1 MNNNKLLLDINEK
14 PTIGNWIILSLQH
27 LCAMFGATILVPI
40 LVNQAAGEVVLT
52 VPLALLTSGIGT
64 ILYQICTKSKSP
76 VYLGSSF
83 AFITPMIVAFAS
95 AGKAGVFTGLMAVGL
110 LYILIAFII
119 RFTGTNWLKKLL
131 PPIIVGPMIIIIGL
145 SLAPTAI
152 NQLGLNGESLPKIDS
167 IIVILVTFLTTAFAA
182 IKGKKLFKIAPFL
195 FGLIAGYLTS
205 IAFGMVNFGPIM
217 HAKWFSIPNFTIPF
231 VDYAPTFSTL
241 IMILPI
247 ALVTISEHVG
257 DHTVLGSIINKDLFK
272 DPGLS
277 RTLLGDGLATFV
289 AGFLG
294 GPANTT
300 YGENTS
306 VIGMSKVASIYVLR
320 LAAIFAIIASCF
332 GKFSEIISSIP
343 TIVLGSISLLL
354 YGFIAVNGLK
364 VLIESKVDFNDN
376 KNVIISSTML
386 VVGLG
391 GAMLNIQFGNAA
403 FTLSG
408 MTLAEIGRASC
419 RERVL
424 RLL

>member
-1 MNNNKLLLDINEK
+1 M
-14 PTIGNWIILSLQH
+14 
-27 LCAMFGATILVPI
+27 
-40 LVNQAAGEVVLT
+40 
-52 VPLALLTSGIGT
+52 
-64 ILYQICTKSKSP
+64 
-76 VYLGSSF
+76 
-83 AFITPMIVAFAS
+83 
-95 AGKAGVFTGLMAVGL
+95 
-110 LYILIAFII
+110 
-119 RFTGTNWLKKLL
+119 
-131 PPIIVGPMIIIIGL
+131 
-145 SLAPTAI
+145 
-152 NQLGLNGESLPKIDS
+152 
-167 IIVILVTFLTTAFAA
+167 
-182 IKGKKLFKIAPFL
+182 LFR
-195 FGLIAGYLTS
+195 S
-205 IAFGMVNFGPIM
+205 
-217 HAKWFSIPNFTIPF
+217 
-231 VDYAPTFSTL
+231 
-241 IMILPI
+241 
-247 ALVTISEHVG
+247 ISEHVG

-408 MTLAEIGRASC
+408 MTLAVILGITLNS
-419 RERVL
+419 L
-424 RLL
+424 IKTK